1 MYTKTITY
9 KDFKGNEKTEIL
21 NFNLSKREILMLQG
35 SVEGGFDKAIEKI
48 QKDQD
53 MYKMYALFDKLI
65 QAAYGKVSEDGSRFI
80 KNPEISAD
88 FVSSA
93 AYDKL
98 FDELTANPELIKDF
112 FIGIVP
118 EEARGSIA
126 AEFQKLNEA
135 E

>member
-1 MYTKTITY
+1 MYTKTIIY
-9 KDFKGNEKTEIL
+9 KDFKGNEKTETL
-21 NFNLSKREILMLQG
+21 NFNLSKREIIMLQN

-48 QKDQD
+48 QQDQD

-65 QAAYGKVSEDGSRFI
+65 QAAYGKVSEDGNRFI
-80 KNPEISAD
+80 KNPELLAD

-98 FDELTANPELIKDF
+98 FDELTVNPELIKDF

-118 EEARGSIA
+118 EGARENVA
-126 AEFQKLNEA
+126 AEFQKLSA
-135 E
+135 EE